1 VQQGHAV
8 GHPKRLNR
16 ESIKEVAPFGS
27 AVYSLEECIAEMT
40 AAYLCGITGIEHRT
54 IDNSAAYIAAW
65 AARLR
70 DNRKLIIHAA
80 AQAQRAC
87 NYILNIKT

>member
-1 VQQGHAV
+1 MIKLLTPDLRDYKPEYNGWLDAIPQY
-8 GHPKRLNR
+8 
-16 ESIKEVAPFGS
+16 IKEFVFVVKRYYKPEWDDHWEDHFSVDVINGTPGNE
-27 AVYSLEECIAEMT
+27 LKC
-40 AAYLCGITGIEHRT
+40 
-54 IDNSAAYIAAW
+54 
-65 AARLR
+65 